1 MFNTYQK
8 YIKDLFNLA
17 IPIIIGN
24 LGIVLIGFG
33 DVFVAARY
41 STEALA
47 AISISNS
54 ILICIFMLGTGI
66 LMSISPLLSNF
77 RGAKDSIKKYF
88 LPTIIFAMILSLI
101 SFLIILGCIPLIGK
115 LGFNENLIPIIKRYI
130 FLCSFSVFGAYLHI
144 ALKEYLQAFEIVL
157 MPNLLNFIVVF
168 VHLFLDFIFVFG
180 WLGCPAM
187 GAIGLALATLLSRT
201 LIGLIMLIYC
211 LKFVKIRPY
220 IDLSYFVK
228 LIKIGLPVTIAIF
241 VEFSAFYIVTIFA
254 GRMSDN
260 YAAAQSILITLT
272 TATFMIPAA
281 ISNAVAVKVG
291 FANGAG
297 NFVDLKRYSYIGIVI
312 SVFFMLLCALFF
324 IGFPEIIIKI
334 FTNDNALIKIC
345 VPILILAGLFQV
357 FDGLQVTLG
366 GIFKGLK
373 KTSIVMI
380 GDFAAYWIIGLPLG
394 LILAFN
400 YKLNLYGFWI
410 GLTIAILTL
419 GITLL
424 LMLQKE
430 LIGIK
435 RAD

>member
-1 MFNTYQK
+1 MFNTYNK

-17 IPIIIGN
+17 FPIILGN

-47 AISISNS
+47 AISIANS
-54 ILICIFMLGTGI
+54 IIICIFMLGTGI

-101 SFLIILGCIPLIGK
+101 SFLMILGCIPLIEK
-115 LGFNENLIPIIKRYI
+115 LGFNENLIPIIKRYM

-180 WLGCPAM
+180 WLGCPSM

-220 IDLSYFVK
+220 SDLSYFVK

-297 NFVDLKRYSYIGIVI
+297 NVNDLKKYSYTGIGI
-312 SVFFMLLCALFF
+312 SVFFMMLCALCFINFPDFF
-324 IGFPEIIIKI
+324 VKI
-334 FTNDNALIKIC
+334 FTKDASLIKIC
-345 VPILILAGLFQV
+345 VPILILAGLFQI
-357 FDGLQVTLG
+357 FDGLQITLG

-373 KTSIVMI
+373 KTNIVMA
-380 GDFAAYWIIGLPLG
+380 GNFLAYWLIGLPLG
-394 LILAFN
+394 FVLGFK
-400 YKLNLYGFWI
+400 YKMYLYGFWI
-410 GLTIAILTL
+410 GLTIAIFTLSMILLTIVL
-419 GITLL
+419 K
-424 LMLQKE
+424 QKQ
-430 LIGIK
+430 IK
-435 RAD
+435 STD